1 MSQDLPQDIQ
11 QKIRNFQV
19 LQANM
24 QSLTEQKVSLDA
36 QLKEITS
43 AREYLGSLPSEATIY
58 KSIGGLMVKT
68 PKDKAELD
76 LKESEEVLSTRV
88 KKLAM
93 TVERTQSK
101 YDELKNEINT
111 SLKNRM

>member
-24 QSLTEQKVSLDA
+24 QSLSEQKVSLDA
-36 QLKEITS
+36 QLKEVNS
-43 AREYLGSLPSEATIY
+43 AKDYLASLPADATVY

-68 PKDKAELD
+68 SKDKAELD
-76 LKESEEVLSTRV
+76 LKESEEVLSARV
-88 KKLAM
+88 KKLSM

>member
-19 LQANM
+19 LQANL
-24 QSLTEQKVSLDA
+24 QSLNEQKVSLEA
-36 QLKEITS
+36 QLKEISS
-43 AREYLGSLPSEATIY
+43 AKEYLASLQSDAVVY
-58 KSIGGLMVKT
+58 KSIGGLMLQASKE
-68 PKDKAELD
+68 KAEED

-88 KKLAM
+88 KKLTM

-101 YDELKNEINT
+101 YDELKDEINA
-111 SLKNRM
+111 SLKNRT